1 MIREMSVALVLA
13 IPPKDSWFGT
23 DKVKHFFMSAFVQSL
38 SYTTLR
44 ATGVDHDDA
53 LVTAAAATVALGVG
67 KEVYDARAGRRFD
80 AYDLAWDLAG
90 VAAATAV
97 LEQSRR

>member
-1 MIREMSVALVLA
+1 MGVVLA
-13 IPPKDSWFGT
+13 FALSLHAPPRVT
-23 DKVKHFFMSAFVQSL
+23 IAPDKVKHFFMSAFVQSL